1 MLFSPKKKNS
11 SKYMTKYLFQ
21 RWLKTI
27 MVKIVLAEN
36 KLVLIE
42 ANESD
47 CAKRIGDK
55 NSTMRCPN
63 T

>member
-1 MLFSPKKKNS
+1 
-11 SKYMTKYLFQ
+11 
-21 RWLKTI
+21 

-36 KLVLIE
+36 KRVLIE

-55 NSTMRCPN
+55 NSTTRCPN